1 MDEDIKSL
9 IEKNTQLVQTVYEQN
24 RKIKHRLTM
33 MVIGSYVRLGLVL
46 LPIILAVIFLPP
58 VVEKIWAQYGGLLR
72 GFGIPPA
79 NSSSAPQLNQLPLD
93 KVINNASPDQ
103 IKSIL
108 NQLGIGR

>member
-72 GFGIPPA
+72 GFGIPA
-79 NSSSAPQLNQLPLD
+79 NSSSGPQLNQLPID
-93 KVINNASPDQ
+93 KVINNASSDQ